1 MANIEYEEF
10 EIKHTLQILLI
21 DAIFLYLLDME
32 MDLGLARQAFQAWY
46 GRAFW
51 LIFTLQKNRV
61 DAETK
66 RNQISPT
73 FGTRNL
79 RFAFRQDC
87 GISDKQTLYGPI
99 IIRSLI
105 FGHQNKSEVFFEL
118 KLFR

>member
-51 LIFTLQKNRV
+51 QIFTLQ
-61 DAETK
+61 
-66 RNQISPT
+66 
-73 FGTRNL
+73 
-79 RFAFRQDC
+79 
-87 GISDKQTLYGPI
+87 
-99 IIRSLI
+99 
-105 FGHQNKSEVFFEL
+105 
-118 KLFR
+118 